1 MMVSQRQGMVE
12 GRPNVVVVGG
22 GFGGVNCVRALRRTD
37 ANVIL
42 VDRNNHALFQPLL
55 YQVTTGV
62 LTDSA
67 IATPLRRIFEGDRH
81 VTILRGL
88 VERIDLEAK
97 QIEVNGR
104 TLCWDQLVIA
114 AGMENNYF
122 GREDWKSHAP
132 GMKTLSEATSIRA
145 RILDAFEKAE
155 SAFAIGDSSEVKPY
169 LTFAVVGGGA
179 TGVELAGAIKQLA
192 VDRIA
197 GEFKS
202 LDVSQARVILMD
214 GGPRLL
220 SSMSV
225 RSSQAAHRTLE
236 KYGVEIR
243 LNCQVTDVSSDGV
256 RIGEEFIDARTVI
269 WAAGVTGSPL
279 ANQINEQL
287 QLTPARG
294 NRVPVNP
301 DLTVGDRTDLRV
313 IGDLAYL
320 KDPRSDKEIPGV
332 AQGALQMGTYAGRD
346 IARQLRGRRAAAPR
360 PFTYFD
366 KGMMATIG
374 KGRAVLDSFGVHM
387 SGFPA
392 WVVWALIHIAF
403 LINSRSRFTA
413 IWSWSWA
420 YVFNNGINEL
430 IIEPEGEPEEAED
443 DPGIP
448 AAAPGAAG

>member
-1 MMVSQRQGMVE
+1 MVE
-12 GRPNVVVVGG
+12 GRPNVVVIGG
-22 GFGGVNCVRALRRTD
+22 GFGGVNCVRALRRAD

-81 VTILRGL
+81 VTILRGT
-88 VERIDLEAK
+88 VERIDLDAK
-97 QIEVNGR
+97 HIELNGE
-104 TLCWDQLVIA
+104 TLAWDQLVIA

-122 GREDWKSHAP
+122 GRDDWRSHAP

-145 RILDAFEKAE
+145 KILDAFEKAE
-155 SAFAIGDSSEVKPY
+155 SAFAIGDESEVEPY

-202 LDVSQARVILMD
+202 LDVSKARVILMD
-214 GGPRLL
+214 GGSRLL
-220 SSMSV
+220 SSMSE
-225 RSSQAAHRTLE
+225 RSSHAARKTLE
-236 KYGVEIR
+236 RYGVEIR
-243 LNCQVTDVSSDGV
+243 LNCQVTDVSSTGV
-256 RIGEEFIDARTVI
+256 QVGDEFIDARTVI

-287 QLTPARG
+287 QLTPAHG

-313 IGDLAYL
+313 IGDLAYI
-320 KDPRSDKEIPGV
+320 KDPRTGKEIPGV
-332 AQGALQMGTYAGRD
+332 AQGALQMGSYAGRD
-346 IARQLRGRRAAAPR
+346 LARQLRGRRSDSPT
-360 PFTYFD
+360 PFKYFD

-374 KGRAVLDSFGVHM
+374 KGRAVLDAFGVHM

-392 WVVWALIHIAF
+392 WAVWALIHIAF

-430 IIEPEGEPEEAED
+430 IIEPEGESEPPEEEA
-443 DPGIP
+443 PV
-448 AAAPGAAG
+448 AATG